1 MQHLRRYRHTNLTF
15 EKTLTH
21 CINFIIFSDR
31 FNTGDG
37 NMKKLARHAIRIH
50 KTEWAEI
57 RYEIEHLQKR

>member
-1 MQHLRRYRHTNLTF
+1 MPIKSNATFAEVHKNLAF
-15 EKTLTH
+15 EKSLH
-21 CINFIIFSDR
+21 GINFVLFSDR

-57 RYEIEHLQKR
+57 R